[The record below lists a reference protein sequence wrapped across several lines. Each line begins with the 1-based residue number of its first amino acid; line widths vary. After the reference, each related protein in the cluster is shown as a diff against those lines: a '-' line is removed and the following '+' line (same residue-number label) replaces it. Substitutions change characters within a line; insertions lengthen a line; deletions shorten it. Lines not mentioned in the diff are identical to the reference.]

1 MATTT
6 LPIPLVTLT
15 VGSRDFGP
23 VPVDDTVVR
32 ATLTVDRTVVN
43 GGVQGLN
50 GQPDTTTIQIGIYES
65 DDNGASWQFRAAAG
79 LIGGLYPSNQAGDPY
94 LVSNVSVDLN
104 PVTGRRVKATVEVA
118 GASVAVAGSLV
129 IQ

>member
-6 LPIPLVTLT
+6 LPIPLTTLAAGT
-15 VGSRDFGP
+15 RDFGP

-32 ATLTVDRTVVN
+32 ATLTIDRTVTD

-50 GQPDTTTIQIGIYES
+50 GQPATTTVQIGIYES
-65 DDNGASWQFRAAAG
+65 DDAGASWQFRASAG
-79 LIGGLYPSNQAGDPY
+79 LVGGLYPSNQAGDPY
-94 LVSNVSVDLN
+94 LFSNVSVDLN
-104 PVTGRRVKATVEVA
+104 PVAGRLVKATVDVN

-129 IQ
+129 IS